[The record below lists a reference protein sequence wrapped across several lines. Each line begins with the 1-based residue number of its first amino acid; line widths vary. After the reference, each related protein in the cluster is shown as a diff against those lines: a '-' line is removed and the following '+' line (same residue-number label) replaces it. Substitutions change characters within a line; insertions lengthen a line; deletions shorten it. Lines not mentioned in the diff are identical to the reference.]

1 MVSFSSMENVK
12 ALQKR
17 LGAIAP
23 ELSEIETEELVL
35 YRDVEE
41 RLRKA
46 GIRYR
51 TAYTP
56 DMTPP
61 EQV

>member
-1 MVSFSSMENVK
+1 MVSFSPAENVK
-12 ALQKR
+12 ALQRR

-23 ELSEIETEELVL
+23 ELAEIEVEELVL

-51 TAYTP
+51 TAYAP
-56 DMTPP
+56 DGIPP